1 MHGETTV
8 GLDQPKGAC
17 HTPTL
22 DIFQFRWKAIQTMT
36 TISLDNTEPPM
47 ALPEGPRYY
56 YLLTKPSHRWRKP
69 EGLRYHYGGGAEA
82 SMGVVFI
89 DQDC

>member
-22 DIFQFRWKAIQTMT
+22 DIFQFRWKAFQTTT

-47 ALPEGPRYY
+47 ALPEGPRYNY
-56 YLLTKPSHRWRKP
+56 HSTKPSHRWRKP
-69 EGLRYHYGGGAEA
+69 EGAEA
-82 SMGVVFI
+82 FMGVVFI
-89 DQDC
+89 GQDC